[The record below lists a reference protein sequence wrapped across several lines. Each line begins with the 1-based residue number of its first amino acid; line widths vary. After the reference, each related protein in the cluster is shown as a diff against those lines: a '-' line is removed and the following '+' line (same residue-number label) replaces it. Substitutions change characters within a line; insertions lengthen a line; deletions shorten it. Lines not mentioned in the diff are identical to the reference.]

1 MNNRDEIIDENIDG
15 EYARKYEEKLNN
27 FFEEKNKRKT
37 KLSALQS
44 LLNAKL
50 VSAVILR
57 RKLTGKIIGKEIIVG
72 KPPANPAKEVEDKVE
87 DKKPAPFNSLKELL
101 IFGITADQK
110 LRELY
115 MEFRGKDDLDSMKL
129 AHQELLV
136 VLDGALSRHRD
147 SLKTKGDTSGDDWKN
162 TKAAL
167 DRIHSLKSRSKE
179 KTEKPVKSGVVNAK
193 ATPTVPVKKEPPVK
207 LPQPS
212 PRGIGVA
219 VPPGGGDSAPP
230 PSGSLQRRSEVSSES
245 ERVPTLE
252 ELDEIERL
260 S

>member
-15 EYARKYEEKLNN
+15 ECMREYEEKLNN

-44 LLNAKL
+44 LLNTKN
-50 VSAVILR
+50 VSAVVLR
-57 RKLTGKIIGKEIIVG
+57 RNLAMRITSK
-72 KPPANPAKEVEDKVE
+72 
-87 DKKPAPFNSLKELL
+87 APFSSLKDVLV
-101 IFGITADQK
+101 FGITSNEN
-110 LRELY
+110 LRKKY
-115 MEFRGKDDLDSMKL
+115 VEFRGRDDLDSLKL
-129 AHQELLV
+129 AHQEILAV
-136 VLDGALSRHRD
+136 FEGALTHHKD
-147 SLKTKGDTSGDDWKN
+147 ELKSKGDTSSEDWKN

-179 KTEKPVKSGVVNAK
+179 KTEKPVKTGVINAK
-193 ATPTVPVKKEPPVK
+193 ATPERKEPPVK
-207 LPQPS
+207 LPPTQKYT
-212 PRGIGVA
+212 RGVA

-230 PSGSLQRRSEVSSES
+230 PSGSLQRRSDVSAEP
-245 ERVPTLE
+245 EREPTLE

>member
-50 VSAVILR
+50 VSAIILR
-57 RKLTGKIIGKEIIVG
+57 RKLTGEIIGKEIIVG
-72 KPPANPAKEVEDKVE
+72 KPPVKEVK

-101 IFGITADQK
+101 VFGITADQK

-115 MEFRGKDDLDSMKL
+115 VEFRGKDDLDSMKL

-136 VLDGALSRHRD
+136 VLDGSLSRHRD
-147 SLKTKGDTSGDDWKN
+147 SLKTKGDTSSDDWKN

-179 KTEKPVKSGVVNAK
+179 KAEKPVKSGVVNAK

-230 PSGSLQRRSEVSSES
+230 PSGSLQRRSEVSVDS
-245 ERVPTLE
+245 ERVPTIE
-252 ELDEIERL
+252 ELDEIERF

>member
-57 RKLTGKIIGKEIIVG
+57 RTLTGEIIGKEIIVG
-72 KPPANPAKEVEDKVE
+72 KPPANPAKEVK

-115 MEFRGKDDLDSMKL
+115 VEFRGKDDLDSMKL

-193 ATPTVPVKKEPPVK
+193 ATPAVPEKKDPPVK
-207 LPQPS
+207 LPPTQKYT
-212 PRGIGVA
+212 RGVA

-230 PSGSLQRRSEVSSES
+230 PSGSLQRRSEVSVDS

-252 ELDEIERL
+252 ELDELERF